1 MQFMLFGIE
10 EEDLWDHKQVEQAVD
25 WEPHITRYLDGVIF
39 INELISRIKS
49 KYFTVDWN
57 QELYTIPQTLCSY
70 AVLHESSDE
79 SSSLL
84 IRGI

>member
-39 INELISRIKS
+39 INELI
-49 KYFTVDWN
+49 
-57 QELYTIPQTLCSY
+57 
-70 AVLHESSDE
+70 
-79 SSSLL
+79 
-84 IRGI
+84 